1 MPGMWLFEVTG
12 IELSGFSR
20 LVPARR
26 VVVTVA
32 ARGAIAVL

>member
-1 MPGMWLFEVTG
+1 MPGKWLFEITG
-12 IELSGFSR
+12 NELSGFSR
-20 LVPARR
+20 LVPARH